1 MIRDT
6 LLVIDDSQL
15 DLAILNEIFKSLFR
29 MECAA
34 DARQGLSYLQ
44 RNHRRVCAVL
54 LDICLERRGEGFTV
68 LHQIQGN
75 QDTAA
80 LPVILITTDANE
92 KDVRASVERG
102 AVDFLVKPVDPRTV
116 RERVCGVVRA
126 AWPPQ
131 STILDRREEPVKE
144 AAGKRDPSEGPDT
157 EEKRWEKWLEKLE
170 ALCRLRPVIDI
181 GACRQVGAITQRL
194 AECWARRNPEEGLT
208 QEQARRMGMA
218 AMFCDV
224 GLLGI
229 PDSVA
234 EAGEDQTGPEEQLYY
249 QHTRLGEELFQ
260 GQGEDPLARYAGEI
274 ARWHHKNAD
283 GSGYPPEGDGSAV
296 PLSARL
302 TRAALR
308 IQHYLRYYQGCADG
322 WERTVRAL
330 RSESGTVV
338 DPEVFRVIEEEGEK
352 LGTAPYISIDRG
364 DRGPI

>member
-29 MECAA
+29 VECAA
-34 DARQGLSYLQ
+34 DARRGLSYLH
-44 RNHRRVCAVL
+44 RNHQRVCAVL

-75 QDTAA
+75 QDTTHI
-80 LPVILITTDANE
+80 PVILITTDANE

-116 RERVCGVVRA
+116 QERVCGVVRG

-131 STILDRREEPVKE
+131 STILDRRGEPGGGQE
-144 AAGKRDPSEGPDT
+144 PSEGQDR
-157 EEKRWEKWLEKLE
+157 ERDRWQIWLEKLE
-170 ALCRLRPVIDI
+170 VLCRLRPVIDVA
-181 GACRQVGAITQRL
+181 ACRQVGAITQRL

-208 QEQARRMGMA
+208 QEQARWIGIA

-234 EAGEDQTGPEEQLYY
+234 EAGEDQTGPEGQLYY
-249 QHTRLGEELFQ
+249 QHTRLGETLFQ
-260 GQGEDPLARYAGEI
+260 GEKGEPLARYAGEI

-283 GSGYPPEGDGSAV
+283 GSGYPPEGDGNVV

-308 IQHYLRYYQGCADG
+308 LQHYLRYYQGCADG

-330 RSESGTVV
+330 RSESGIIL
-338 DPEVFRVIEEEGEK
+338 DPEVFRMIEEAGEK
-352 LGTAPYISIDRG
+352 LGAAPHISIDREEG
-364 DRGPI
+364 GPI